1 MAAKG
6 KRRRVQEQ
14 AEIPMSSMID
24 VVFLLLIYFIVTQKD
39 EIFEAHLAVNLPS
52 PTPAEEQEEEP
63 KRPIEITVLPGEV
76 RLRGLRMTTERM
88 CEFLAPRAKE
98 DPELT
103 VIVQTSTKALH
114 HEVVNVLDLCRSMGL
129 TKLSIATLND

>member
-1 MAAKG
+1 MAAKR

-14 AEIPMSSMID
+14 GEIPMSSMID

-52 PTPAEEQEEEP
+52 PNPAEKQEEDP
-63 KRPIEITVLPGEV
+63 ARPIEITVLPGEV

-114 HEVVNVLDLCRSMGL
+114 SEVINVLDLCRSVGL
-129 TKLSIATLND
+129 TKLSVATLKD